1 MTDQSIV
8 AIATRLPIAMRSESC
23 HLHRHFGHKNEAQT
37 GADGDTGTFFS
48 RDKVAAA
55 TKNVPLV
62 GVL

>member
-1 MTDQSIV
+1 VKI
-8 AIATRLPIAMRSESC
+8 ESD
-23 HLHRHFGHKNEAQT
+23 HLHRHFGYKNEAQT

-62 GVL
+62 DVL